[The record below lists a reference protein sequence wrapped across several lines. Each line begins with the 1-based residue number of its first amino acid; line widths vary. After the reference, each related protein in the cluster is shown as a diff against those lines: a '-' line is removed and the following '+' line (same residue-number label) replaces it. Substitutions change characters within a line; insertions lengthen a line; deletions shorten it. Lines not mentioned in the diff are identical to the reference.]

1 MKFTANKREA
11 AGTNASKQLR
21 KQDLVPG
28 VVYSSD
34 MEPVN
39 ITMNRAD
46 VDQIKRELGIN
57 SVFTLDL
64 DGETKTVFVREIDSA
79 AIKPIVYNISLQA
92 IKKGQKL
99 EMPISITVV
108 NEEELGDAD
117 GVAAVNTF
125 EIDVVADPSVAP
137 EVIEIDVT
145 GMHIGDTVTAG
156 DIKLPEGVELNQDA
170 EESIVSITVPDEEP
184 EEDANETEEE
194 AEPEVINEKPGEI
207 VEEDD

>member
-11 AGTNASKQLR
+11 AGTNAAKQLR

-39 ITMNRAD
+39 ITMQRAD
-46 VDQIKRELGIN
+46 VEQIKRELGIN

-64 DGETKTVFVREIDSA
+64 DGESKTVYVREIDTA
-79 AIKPIVYNISLQA
+79 AIKPIVYNINLQA

-99 EMPISITVV
+99 QMPIAITVV
-108 NEEELGDAD
+108 NEEELGNPD
-117 GVAAVNTF
+117 GVASVNYF
-125 EIDVVADPSVAP
+125 EIDVVADPATAP

-145 GMHIGDTVTAG
+145 GMEIGDTITAG
-156 DIKLPEGVELNQDA
+156 DLKLADGIELDQDPEEV
-170 EESIVSITVPDEEP
+170 IVSITVPDEEP
-184 EEDANETEEE
+184 EEVDPDAEE